1 MTIRS
6 LTGCVKYQLMRMKGV
21 LAFLPAMSIGGMLFG
36 AILTSLIEHTPFT
49 FKGAEMTALDAFSM
63 IMMFVFMCCYSQDF
77 VNTAAANGASRK
89 TAILSQLISVAIIS
103 LLVTA
108 ECAVL
113 SPLTAA
119 MGGGQ
124 QFWSAEV
131 YGGVSALLQSGM
143 NIVLVYL
150 RLYLLCFMFS
160 LASGA
165 AGIMFTSIVYRLPG
179 WIAAVVIGLIAFG
192 PNLGV
197 LAVFGI
203 EKVQWLY
210 TGLFKLAGLFANG
223 PTGNAAQGVA
233 FFAVLTAAEIIIS
246 FLLVMRASAK
256 PLPVKGE

>member
-1 MTIRS
+1 M
-6 LTGCVKYQLMRMKGV
+6 KYQLKRMT
-21 LAFLPAMSIGGMLFG
+21 GMLAYIPIFCIVTMPIG
-36 AILTSLIEHTPFT
+36 ALIASLAENTPFT
-49 FKGAEMTALDAFSM
+49 LQGSNMTGIDVFCAVV
-63 IMMFVFMCCYSQDF
+63 MFVFMCCYSQDF

-119 MGGGQ
+119 MGGRQ
-124 QFWSAEV
+124 SFWGAEI
-131 YGGVSALLQSGM
+131 YGGVSALLESGM

-150 RLYLLCFMFS
+150 RLYLLCFMFC

-179 WIAAVVIGLIAFG
+179 GIAAVVICLIAFG

-233 FFAVLTAAEIIIS
+233 FFAVLTAVEIIIS